1 MASASISCREMY
13 KVLGETVVSEFVSQ
27 FGGRHPRR
35 MVRTVLFRMVEK
47 VRNRTMTNLKG
58 VFLWASHHGYQAAV
72 ISAMSDERFDSTSKV
87 RRPADGATALFLA
100 SQQNNL
106 DIVKLLVAA
115 GCDINLGTFTGYSPL
130 HAACSAGH
138 LRVVRFLIDEG
149 ADLGKLDKNGHT
161 PIMLAAGQGRKRR
174 AHPAEAGCKVDFA
187 TAIKEDEGGETALHR
202 ACERGHTDMI
212 RMLLEMNCDL
222 ECKTG
227 QGRTPLIIASEEGH
241 LEAVEILL
249 EKGADAA
256 SATTNAGK
264 SALYNACERASSSSP
279 PPPQVRAD
287 PSQMTSRK
295 KVPLYTAAEQ
305 GNVEMVKALLPYS
318 KRADLFVETTYGLH
332 RFHDAVREF
341 QGQRSPRCILQSREQ
356 KKKAKVSASL
366 AKAPSTPRF
375 ETDVDP
381 IA

>member
-1 MASASISCREMY
+1 
-13 KVLGETVVSEFVSQ
+13 
-27 FGGRHPRR
+27 
-35 MVRTVLFRMVEK
+35 
-47 VRNRTMTNLKG
+47 
-58 VFLWASHHGYQAAV
+58 
-72 ISAMSDERFDSTSKV
+72 MSDERFDSTSKV

-138 LRVVRFLIDEG
+138 LRGAWSEFLIDEG

-161 PIMLAAGQGRKRR
+161 PIMLAAGQGRANVVRIL
-174 AHPAEAGCKVDFA
+174 AEAGCKVDFA

-249 EKGADAA
+249 EKGADAR
-256 SATTNAGK
+256 ATTNAGK
-264 SALYNACERASSSSP
+264 SALYNACERGFVSVAAALLKYG
-279 PPPQVRAD
+279 AD
-287 PSQMTSRK
+287 PSQMTSRE

-318 KRADLFVETTYGLH
+318 KRADLFVETTYGTTPLFIATRSGIPRSKISSLH
-332 RFHDAVREF
+332 SAIKGTKRRRPRSARPLQRHRQH
-341 QGQRSPRCILQSREQ
+341 QGLKPTLTRSQ
-356 KKKAKVSASL
+356 
-366 AKAPSTPRF
+366 
-375 ETDVDP
+375 
-381 IA
+381 